1 MEYVNEGKWNIHLA
15 STYLLHLQ
23 EQFAESAIKSKLTLL
38 AGANLKSNTLSDTNK
53 TKVK

>member
-15 STYLLHLQ
+15 STYLSHLQ

-38 AGANLKSNTLSDTNK
+38 AGANLELNIELNMIK
-53 TKVK
+53 